1 MPSLGASWCIGFF
14 ERHCCFS
21 SRKDWFASLVVNL
34 EGGGGGLAFVCRYCL
49 SCLHQ
54 FESCLQE
61 RLNSVVLPHF

>member
-34 EGGGGGLAFVCRYCL
+34 EEKGEGTHFNLFVD
-49 SCLHQ
+49 
-54 FESCLQE
+54 
-61 RLNSVVLPHF
+61 VVFPVFISLKVVFKNV